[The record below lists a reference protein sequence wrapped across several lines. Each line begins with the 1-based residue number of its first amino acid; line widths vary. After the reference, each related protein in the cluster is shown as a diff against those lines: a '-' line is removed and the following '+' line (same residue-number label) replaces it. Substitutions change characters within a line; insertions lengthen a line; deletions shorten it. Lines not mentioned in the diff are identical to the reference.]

1 MIEMNVQVYKLTS
14 QIKKVIISPFNKAG
28 MIDWMTQEVW
38 ENDCAKFKREIRNQM
53 KEYRKG
59 RDKRR
64 GSNLMLK
71 HDQMYEAQINYI
83 HIDKIKFCSF

>member
-1 MIEMNVQVYKLTS
+1 
-14 QIKKVIISPFNKAG
+14 
-28 MIDWMTQEVW
+28 MTQEVW

-83 HIDKIKFCSF
+83 HIDDIHHDKINFCSF